1 MSIGGA
7 LKARC
12 WRRCSCVFN
21 RKIKTAFWNIWNLSS
36 QVSAPGLFSMLAVD
50 VLSCV
55 GWDDEVTIKIMW
67 TKLVVSRGTHS
78 TKCRRSHCR
87 SIATKQRNHRFQKHQ
102 ATVCPYVKCIRSC
115 GKWSSAHRF
124 LRCRCCAPART
135 SVDSIQLAWAHH

>member
-1 MSIGGA
+1 MSIAGD

-12 WRRCSCVFN
+12 WRRCSCAFS
-21 RKIKTAFWNIWNLSS
+21 RKIKTVFWNKWNQSP

-67 TKLVVSRGTHS
+67 TKLVASRDTHS

-87 SIATKQRNHRFQKHQ
+87 SIATKQRNRLLKKHQ
-102 ATVCPYVKCIRSC
+102 TTVCPYVKCIRSC
-115 GKWSSAHRF
+115 GTRSSAPRF
-124 LRCRCCAPART
+124 LRCRCCTPARI
-135 SVDSIQLAWAHH
+135 SVDTIQLAWAQG